1 MDRLTY
7 LACPYSHVSRHIRV
21 ARFEAANAA
30 AATLMADGHHVYS
43 PISHTHPI
51 AEAGDL
57 PLGWDFW
64 ETYDRIFLGMSRI
77 VVVLMLDGWRES
89 KGVTAE
95 LAIAVELGLAVDYMA
110 PTQSPVLVTGRNGE
124 K

>member
-1 MDRLTY
+1 MTGEKATDYPRVKALTY
-7 LACPYSHVSRHIRV
+7 LACPYSHVSRIIRV
-21 ARFEAANAA
+21 ERFERANAA
-30 AATLMADGHHVYS
+30 AAKLMAAGEHVYS

-64 ETYDRIFLGMSRI
+64 EQYDRIYLSISKR
-77 VVVLMLDGWRES
+77 VVVLTLNGWQES

-95 LAIAVELGLAVDYMA
+95 LAIAAELGIPVEHMA
-110 PTQSPVLVTGRNGE
+110 PVA
-124 K
+124 